1 MILITGADG
10 YLGLAL
16 MRRYAACGERVIAWV
31 HARGREQLER
41 KSAELGLALGPAFA
55 AVEIV
60 GADLFDP
67 EPFERVSPNVTE
79 IVHAAA
85 LTRFDVSQAAAY
97 EVNVAGTI
105 KLAAFAR
112 RCRDLKAV
120 SLLSSLYA
128 TGLASGPIL
137 EEPIRQR
144 PQFANWYEW
153 SKCVA
158 EEVFVERCADLPWRI
173 FRIATAIADDDSGRA
188 TRSNAVH
195 ATLQVLARGLLAV
208 VPGDPRTL
216 LYFVTRD
223 YAADACIAL
232 ARSARPRQ
240 IFHVCPCRA
249 DALPLAELLEHAFTA
264 FGENA
269 EFRRRRVLRPSFC
282 DSQAFDRLRLAL
294 REHGSALAPVIG
306 GLAPFARQLYVGK
319 DVRNAALAAVVDP
332 PRVSGE
338 LVRRVCRGLV
348 ALQSLEVAS

>member
-16 MRRYAACGERVIAWV
+16 TRRYAARGERVIAWV
-31 HARGREQLER
+31 RASCREQLAR
-41 KSAELGLALGPAFA
+41 KSAALGLALGPASA
-55 AVEIV
+55 SVELV
-60 GADLFDP
+60 GADLCDP

-105 KLAAFAR
+105 KLAAFAG

-120 SLLSSLYA
+120 SLLSSVYA

-137 EEPIRQR
+137 EEPIRER

-158 EEVFVERCADLPWRI
+158 EEVFLERCADLPWRI
-173 FRIATAIADDDSGRA
+173 FRIATAIADDDSGRV
-188 TRSNAVH
+188 TRTNAVH
-195 ATLQVLARGLLAV
+195 AALQLLARGLLAV
-208 VPGDPRTL
+208 VPGDPHTP

-232 ARSARPRQ
+232 ARSARSRQ
-240 IFHVCPCRA
+240 IFHICPCRV
-249 DALPLAELLEHAFTA
+249 DALSLGGLLEHAFGA
-264 FGENA
+264 FGESA

-282 DSQAFDRLRLAL
+282 DFQSFDRLRLAL
-294 REHGSALAPVIG
+294 REHGSALAPVVG
-306 GLAPFARQLYVGK
+306 GLAPFARQLYVSK
-319 DVRNAALAAVVDP
+319 DLDNAALAAAVDS
-332 PRVSGE
+332 PRITGE
-338 LVRRVCRGLV
+338 LVRRVCGGLV
-348 ALQSLEVAS
+348 EQRTPEVAS